1 MDASGGRTRP
11 LRCFAIRVLSSASWR
26 LRDVDLHH
34 LFVSDIRG
42 AKSQEAGG
50 RSKGMA
56 IRGHV
61 SGGDP
66 RSGED
71 ERQRT
76 FRRPPATGRRHFILV
91 LISAFRRLR
100 SGILLGNCFVVG
112 VRVCA
117 RKSDSSAQVLRN
129 SRPEFRLLALLAVDV
144 FIFPSVFSMMA
155 RMVILYSENVL
166 DGTKS
171 VC

>member
-1 MDASGGRTRP
+1 M
-11 LRCFAIRVLSSASWR
+11 
-26 LRDVDLHH
+26 
-34 LFVSDIRG
+34 
-42 AKSQEAGG
+42 
-50 RSKGMA
+50 
-56 IRGHV
+56 
-61 SGGDP
+61 
-66 RSGED
+66 
-71 ERQRT
+71 
-76 FRRPPATGRRHFILV
+76 ILV

>member
-1 MDASGGRTRP
+1 MA
-11 LRCFAIRVLSSASWR
+11 V
-26 LRDVDLHH
+26 
-34 LFVSDIRG
+34 RG
-42 AKSQEAGG
+42 LV
-50 RSKGMA
+50 
-56 IRGHV
+56 RGTH
-61 SGGDP
+61 D
-66 RSGED
+66 SGED

-76 FRRPPATGRRHFILV
+76 FRRPPATGRRHLILV

-155 RMVILYSENVL
+155 RMVFCTAE
-166 DGTKS
+166 KF
-171 VC
+171 

>member
-1 MDASGGRTRP
+1 M
-11 LRCFAIRVLSSASWR
+11 
-26 LRDVDLHH
+26 DLHH

-42 AKSQEAGG
+42 AKSPEAGG

-76 FRRPPATGRRHFILV
+76 FRRPPASGRRYMIRV
-91 LISAFRRLR
+91 LISASRRLR
-100 SGILLGNCFVVG
+100 SGILLANCFVVG

-129 SRPEFRLLALLAVDV
+129 SRPEFRLLAPLAMDV

-155 RMVILYSENVL
+155 RMVILYSGNVL

>member
-1 MDASGGRTRP
+1 MDVSGARTRP
-11 LRCFAIRVLSSASWR
+11 LRCFAIR
-26 LRDVDLHH
+26 
-34 LFVSDIRG
+34 
-42 AKSQEAGG
+42 
-50 RSKGMA
+50 
-56 IRGHV
+56 
-61 SGGDP
+61 
-66 RSGED
+66 
-71 ERQRT
+71 
-76 FRRPPATGRRHFILV
+76 V

-129 SRPEFRLLALLAVDV
+129 SCSEFRLLMPLVVDV

-166 DGTKS
+166 GGTKS
-171 VC
+171 VF

>member
-1 MDASGGRTRP
+1 MYVSAPGGRTRP
-11 LRCFAIRVLSSASWR
+11 LRCFAIRVLSSASWS

-42 AKSQEAGG
+42 AKSPEAGG

-56 IRGHV
+56 IRGLLR
-61 SGGDP
+61 GDP
-66 RSGED
+66 RSGKD

-76 FRRPPATGRRHFILV
+76 FRRPPASGRRYMIRV

-100 SGILLGNCFVVG
+100 SGILLGDCFVVG

-117 RKSDSSAQVLRN
+117 RRSDSSAQVLRN
-129 SRPEFRLLALLAVDV
+129 SRPEFRLLELA
-144 FIFPSVFSMMA
+144 
-155 RMVILYSENVL
+155 
-166 DGTKS
+166 
-171 VC
+171 

>member
-1 MDASGGRTRP
+1 MRKFQQPGRNP
-11 LRCFAIRVLSSASWR
+11 E
-26 LRDVDLHH
+26 DLYMS
-34 LFVSDIRG
+34 FYMVSPFPMSRG
-42 AKSQEAGG
+42 PVWPP
-50 RSKGMA
+50 KGMA

-76 FRRPPATGRRHFILV
+76 FRRPPATGRRHLILV